1 MIVKKYQGQT
11 ETEAIKKAQEEL
23 GNKAI
28 VLNVKTLKQRGIFK
42 LFKKNLIE
50 ITAAVEE
57 EGYQNVE
64 SVSNN
69 NQVLN
74 KSFHSTLGTGT
85 SGSSQP
91 ITGVRKSSIDLVA
104 DDRLSTTVE
113 TSAIEEKLDYL
124 HNLLQKQINSGNIN
138 NNDNSNKVTDA
149 ANNDVRDT
157 SNKVIQ
163 ERENTN
169 MKFIKLIYGKLI
181 DNEVSEEYA
190 DLIMKD
196 IESSLK
202 KESNIDSILA
212 AVYQKIILKLG
223 EPKDIVLGNRPKV
236 VFFIGPTG
244 VGKTTTIAKVAS
256 RYIFEMNSKVAF
268 ITSDTYRIAAIEQL
282 NTYAGILD
290 SPVSVVY
297 SADELE
303 KCMIEYKDYD
313 LIMVDTAGRSHKC
326 NEQMDDLTV
335 MLDKVKDMKDDFDI
349 QIYLVLSVTT
359 KYKDLVDITQRY
371 KDIEDWAI
379 LFTKLD
385 ETCSLGNILNI
396 RLLTGA
402 PLSYTTSGQNV
413 PDDIELVD
421 EQALAR
427 QLLGGNE

>member
-42 LFKKNLIE
+42 LLKKDLIE

-74 KSFHSTLGTGT
+74 QSFHSTLGTNT
-85 SGSSQP
+85 SSSIQP

-104 DDRLSTTVE
+104 DDRLSTNVE

-138 NNDNSNKVTDA
+138 NNDNT
-149 ANNDVRDT
+149 
-157 SNKVIQ
+157 NKVINSTNADGVHDMGNKVVQ

-223 EPKDIVLGNRPKV
+223 EPRDIVLGNRPKV
-236 VFFIGPTG
+236 VFFI
-244 VGKTTTIAKVAS
+244 
-256 RYIFEMNSKVAF
+256 
-268 ITSDTYRIAAIEQL
+268 
-282 NTYAGILD
+282 
-290 SPVSVVY
+290 
-297 SADELE
+297 
-303 KCMIEYKDYD
+303 
-313 LIMVDTAGRSHKC
+313 
-326 NEQMDDLTV
+326 
-335 MLDKVKDMKDDFDI
+335 
-349 QIYLVLSVTT
+349 
-359 KYKDLVDITQRY
+359 
-371 KDIEDWAI
+371 
-379 LFTKLD
+379 
-385 ETCSLGNILNI
+385 
-396 RLLTGA
+396 
-402 PLSYTTSGQNV
+402 
-413 PDDIELVD
+413 
-421 EQALAR
+421 
-427 QLLGGNE
+427 